1 LAKILL
7 CLCLYKH
14 CDLLFRQILYC
25 DINIRISMCLR
36 NSNLSTSW
44 RGNVIFFVF
53 DELQR
58 CFSVTTRKIQ
68 QLLSPNFPICRD
80 ETLTVLIYS
89 SATEVFEEP
98 QVPPKCTNMLLS
110 KGVKNETATLIWQDV
125 IKSDHFNISNDIVYI
140 CYD

>member
-1 LAKILL
+1 MLKKLKL
-7 CLCLYKH
+7 VHKLEGKC
-14 CDLLFRQILYC
+14 
-25 DINIRISMCLR
+25 N
-36 NSNLSTSW
+36 
-44 RGNVIFFVF
+44 FFVF